1 MRYNKMTVLIIA
13 SFLTLVPT
21 VAGADDKLDIELME
35 YDPLPA
41 EAGNYFDM
49 WVKVENS
56 NLDYPAENVTCRI
69 EPDYP
74 FSLDANQPVSALKGD
89 SSDERSI
96 GTLPQKD
103 YKIFQYRLR
112 AAEDAVNGWNSV
124 KFWCQSED
132 RDIWVSKNLD
142 IKVDEGVKL
151 GVGGID
157 SDPLEMVSDTDDVRM
172 TVEIEN
178 TGGKEAR
185 MVDASLELP
194 EGFEPSHSYSLE
206 DSVGRIEEGDM
217 KESVFYLDVGEKV
230 SSGEHKGLL
239 TLEYQRDSETVSEEF
254 EIPLKVQPSPD
265 FSLETVKVTPEDLAQ
280 GDSAELRFDV
290 VNNGEKAD
298 STVVKVY
305 KETSQPFD
313 FDEKNDYIGELSEG
327 ESSEAVFS
335 FSVDPDAE
343 LKKHLIDVEIRYVEG
358 DDVKTYSETVPVE
371 VVSKAESHIM
381 EYGALGLLVLA
392 AGYIGYRKFGN

>member
-1 MRYNKMTVLIIA
+1 MTFLMIA

-41 EAGNYFDM
+41 EAGEYFDM

-56 NLDYPAENVTCRI
+56 NMDYPAENVTCQI
-69 EPDYP
+69 DPEYP
-74 FSLDANQPVSALKGD
+74 FSLDANQPVSGLSGNSPEK
-89 SSDERSI
+89 RNI

-112 AAEDAVNGWNSV
+112 TAKDAVNGWNSV

-132 RDIWVSKNLD
+132 RDIWVSENLD
-142 IKVDEGVKL
+142 IKVDEGVDL
-151 GVGGID
+151 GIGGID
-157 SDPLEMVSDTDDVRM
+157 SDPLEMVADTEDVKV

-178 TGGKEAR
+178 TGGKEGR
-185 MVDASLELP
+185 MVDASLDLP
-194 EGFEPSHSYSLE
+194 EGFKSSHSYSLRDNIGKIE
-206 DSVGRIEEGDM
+206 DGDM
-217 KESVFYLDVGEKV
+217 KEAVFYLDVGEDV
-230 SSGEHKGLL
+230 PSGVHTAVM
-239 TLEYQRDSETVSEEF
+239 TLEYERDSETISEEF

-265 FSLETVKVTPEDLAQ
+265 FSVENVKVSPEDLAQ

-290 VNNGEKAD
+290 VNGGEKAD

-343 LKKHLIDVEIRYVEG
+343 LKKHLLDVEIRYVEG

-371 VVSKAESHIM
+371 VVSRKDSNLM
-381 EYGALGLLVLA
+381 EYGAVGLLVLA
-392 AGYIGYRKFGN
+392 AGYIGYRKFGG

>member
-1 MRYNKMTVLIIA
+1 MTFLMIA

-41 EAGNYFDM
+41 EAGEYFDM

-56 NLDYPAENVTCRI
+56 NMDYPAENVTCQI
-69 EPDYP
+69 DPEYP
-74 FSLDANQPVSALKGD
+74 FSLDDNQPVSGLSGNSPEK
-89 SSDERSI
+89 RNI

-112 AAEDAVNGWNSV
+112 TAKDAVNGWNSV

-132 RDIWVSKNLD
+132 RDIWVSENLD
-142 IKVDEGVKL
+142 VKVDEGVDL
-151 GVGGID
+151 GIGGID
-157 SDPLEMVSDTDDVRM
+157 SDPLEMVADTDDVKV

-178 TGGKEAR
+178 TGGKEGR
-185 MVDASLELP
+185 MVDASLDLP
-194 EGFEPSHSYSLE
+194 EGFESSHSYSLK

-217 KESVFYLDVGEKV
+217 TESVFYLDVGEDV
-230 SSGEHKGLL
+230 PSGVHTGIL
-239 TLEYQRDSETVSEEF
+239 TLDYERDSETISEEF

-265 FSLETVKVTPEDLAQ
+265 FSVENVKVSPENLAQ
-280 GDSAELRFDV
+280 GESAELRFDV
-290 VNNGEKAD
+290 VNGGEKAD

-327 ESSEAVFS
+327 DRSEAVFS

-343 LKKHLIDVEIRYVEG
+343 LKKHLLDVEIRYVEG

-371 VVSKAESHIM
+371 VVSRKDSNLM
-381 EYGALGLLVLA
+381 EYSAVGLLVLA
-392 AGYIGYRKFGN
+392 AGYIGYRKFGG